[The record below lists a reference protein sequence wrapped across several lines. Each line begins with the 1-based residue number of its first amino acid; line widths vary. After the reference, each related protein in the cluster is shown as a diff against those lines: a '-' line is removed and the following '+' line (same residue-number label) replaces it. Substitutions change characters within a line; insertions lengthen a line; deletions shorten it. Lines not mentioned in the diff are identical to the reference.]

1 MAKRLTGKEVTLEIE
16 TDIIRRVSTLNE
28 KGVFPTLAI
37 VRVGSNPSDMAY
49 ENSAVKKAEKL
60 GIKVEKY
67 IAEEEIEE
75 EDLISVI
82 DSINDNDGIHGVLLF
97 RPLPKHI
104 DENRVR
110 NVLSP
115 EKDLDG
121 ITDSALAGVFSG
133 RKVGFPPCTAG
144 AAMEILKYYDCT
156 LKGKRA
162 VVIGRS
168 MVIGRPVAMMLM
180 AENATVTICHTGTEK
195 EDLKAYCKNADII
208 ISSAGHINT
217 LTEDMVSSGQIII
230 DVGIN
235 FNNEGKMTG
244 DVDFANVSGIV
255 EKITPVP
262 GGVGSV
268 TTTLLMK
275 HLIIAAEKMKH

>member
-133 RKVGFPPCTAG
+133 RKIGFPPCTAG

-180 AENATVTICHTGTEK
+180 AENATVTICHTRTEK